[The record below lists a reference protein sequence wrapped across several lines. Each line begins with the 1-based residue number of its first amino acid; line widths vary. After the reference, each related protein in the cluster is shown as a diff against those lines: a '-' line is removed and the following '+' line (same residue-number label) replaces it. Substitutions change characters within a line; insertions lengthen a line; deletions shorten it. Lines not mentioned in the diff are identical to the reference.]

1 MLESLIAS
9 GEPVMFSGVSAVVEL
24 FPSPLPEK
32 IPTEPDESE
41 VEGAED
47 WFSTSHFFGTD
58 GLFIPNDSGVVA
70 KAGELE
76 VSLEAHEFLALQF
89 RTVSLNTIYY
99 LINKID
105 SASAIA
111 EILDFDT
118 EYELDD
124 AYDPEGWLNEYQS
137 EYFEQGLQFLGRLR
151 AEHADQLF
159 SILADG
165 VMDEDCGLKQ
175 HWESSLT
182 FDPEAREKY
191 ADWPVRVAMVF
202 EGKFFPYLDGAAAEG
217 LLLDDF
223 QISDVL
229 IRNYDEG

>member
-24 FPSPLPEK
+24 FPSPLPET
-32 IPTEPDESE
+32 IPTEPDELE

-47 WFSTSHFFGTD
+47 WFRTSHFFGTD
-58 GLFIPNDSGVVA
+58 ELFIPNDSGVVA

-76 VSLEAHEFLALQF
+76 VPLEAHDFLALQF

-105 SASAIA
+105 TASAIA

-159 SILADG
+159 SILAEG
-165 VMDEDCGLKQ
+165 VMNDYCGLAK
-175 HWESSLT
+175 HWETSLM
-182 FDPEAREKY
+182 FNPEAREKY
-191 ADWPVRVAMVF
+191 AAWPVRIAMVF
-202 EGKFFPYLDGAAAEG
+202 EGKFFPYLDGEVAEN
-217 LLLDDF
+217 LLLDEF
-223 QISDVL
+223 KISDVL

>member
-151 AEHADQLF
+151 AEHSERLF
-159 SILADG
+159 SILAEG
-165 VMDEDCGLKQ
+165 VMDEDCG
-175 HWESSLT
+175 
-182 FDPEAREKY
+182 
-191 ADWPVRVAMVF
+191 
-202 EGKFFPYLDGAAAEG
+202 
-217 LLLDDF
+217 
-223 QISDVL
+223 
-229 IRNYDEG
+229 

>member
-1 MLESLIAS
+1 MFESLIAS

-32 IPTEPDESE
+32 IPTDPELE

-47 WFSTSHFFGTD
+47 WFRTSHFFGTD
-58 GLFIPNDSGVVA
+58 ELFIPNDSGVVA
-70 KAGELE
+70 TAGELE
-76 VSLEAHEFLALQF
+76 VPLEAHEFLALQF

-105 SASAIA
+105 TASAIA

-151 AEHADQLF
+151 AEHADQLL
-159 SILADG
+159 SILAEG

-175 HWESSLT
+175 HLETSLM
-182 FDPEAREKY
+182 FDPAAREKY
-191 ADWPVRVAMVF
+191 AAWPVRIAMVF
-202 EGKFFPYLDGAAAEG
+202 EGKFFPYLDGEFAEN

>member
-1 MLESLIAS
+1 MFDSLADS
-9 GEPVMFSGVSAVVEL
+9 GQPVVFSGVSAVVEL
-24 FPSPLPEK
+24 FPSPLPET
-32 IPTEPDESE
+32 IPTEADELE
-41 VEGAED
+41 VESAED
-47 WFSTSHFFGTD
+47 WFRASHFFGTD
-58 GLFIPNDSGVVA
+58 ELFIPNDSGVVA
-70 KAGELE
+70 RAGELE
-76 VSLEAHEFLALQF
+76 VRLEAREFLALQF

-159 SILADG
+159 SILAEG

-175 HWESSLT
+175 HCETSLM
-182 FDPEAREKY
+182 FDPAAREKY
-191 ADWPVRVAMVF
+191 AAWPVRIAMVF
-202 EGKFFPYLDGAAAEG
+202 EGKFFPYLDGEVAEN
-217 LLLDDF
+217 LLLDEF
-223 QISDVL
+223 KISDVL

>member
-32 IPTEPDESE
+32 IPTEPDELE
-41 VEGAED
+41 VEAAED

-58 GLFIPNDSGVVA
+58 RLFMPSDTGVFA
-70 KAGELE
+70 TAGELE
-76 VSLEAHEFLALQF
+76 ASLEAHEFLALQF
-89 RTVSLNTIYY
+89 RTVSLSTLYY
-99 LINKID
+99 LVNKID

-111 EILDFDT
+111 EILDFEA
-118 EYELDD
+118 EYAVDE

-159 SILADG
+159 SILAEG

-175 HWESSLT
+175 HWETSLM

-191 ADWPVRVAMVF
+191 AGWPVRLAMVF
-202 EGKFFPYLDGAAAEG
+202 EGEFFPYLDGAVAEG

-223 QISDVL
+223 QISDVF